1 MKDIRVYTGN
11 LEAKEKIKKELDRRE
26 QVKAKRARNPKYK
39 GAILSIGAL
48 SVLAGLGVTTISNHF
63 NNSKNAEQE
72 NMVSPTYAVT
82 DENLEIVDIV
92 GENNVNEVLEPGDV
106 VEF

>member
-48 SVLAGLGVTTISNHF
+48 SVLAGIGATSIWASSK
-63 NNSKNAEQE
+63 NSKNIEPE
-72 NMVSPTYAVT
+72 ITVSPTYAVT
-82 DENLEIVDIV
+82 DENLEIVDTV